1 MSFLA
6 PMFLLGIVA
15 ITLPFWL
22 HRLQT
27 QSSDRKPFS
36 SAMLLETTEQQI
48 HVRKKLKY
56 LFLLALRVAL
66 LLLLALVFAK
76 PLWTD
81 PDTLPTPTPEGTHLI
96 LIDTSASMSRS
107 GVFAQAVAQARRAID
122 AAPGDALL
130 QVLSADSTFHI
141 EGELTADRGS
151 ANASLSGLQP
161 GATRLDYGDAIAGVD
176 RLAESLPRPVTLHF
190 VSDFQDSGMP
200 VRFADLVSSS
210 VTMLVPYVVGSGD
223 PVNLS
228 IENIREIAGGIDVSV
243 SSFGEFE
250 RAATIELSLNGALV
264 GEQGIVSG
272 GQTLTH
278 FDVLPTEEGDNRL
291 KVILDA
297 DDDLGADNQRF
308 YVLENVPPAPI
319 PLITLNRNGLPVTY
333 LSAALQSDPD
343 NAYRVEPMVI
353 GEFDSRTLSRY
364 PWLVIDDVGT
374 VSVELETALADY
386 VNNGGNL
393 LAFAGMRTA
402 TSTRIPI
409 SGNSIRPASVGAQK
423 NRFLSIGQVDTG
435 HPVLSATEGWYSVNV
450 SQTVPIDADNND
462 QILMRL
468 ENDEPF
474 LIERKIGLGRLLLVA
489 GGLENQW
496 NDLPIRPVFVSFV
509 IEAARYLSG
518 TDRLSKAFTAGATL
532 PLSVSGG
539 TSGQVIDPDGNNV
552 LSLADTT
559 RAQQIKLNKPG
570 FYEVYTAQGS
580 YVVAVN
586 VDSRESQLRP
596 VSGETLQRWVAAV
609 GGQTGDTTASSFEIE
624 PEPVELWHVLLFIL
638 ELVLA
643 AESLLGNFYLTPR
656 TAN

>member
-6 PMFLLGIVA
+6 PLFLLGIFA

-36 SAMLLETTEQQI
+36 SAMLLETTEQQV

-56 LFLLALRVAL
+56 LLLLALRVAL

-81 PDTLPTPTPEGTHLI
+81 PDSLPTPTSEGTHLI
-96 LIDTSASMSRS
+96 LIDTSASMNRS
-107 GVFAQAVAQARRAID
+107 GVFAQAITQARRAINN
-122 AAPGDALL
+122 APGDALL
-130 QVLSADSTFHI
+130 QVLTADNAVHI
-141 EGELTADRGS
+141 ESSLTADRGTAS
-151 ANASLSGLQP
+151 ASLSGIQP
-161 GATRLDYGDAIAGVD
+161 GAMRLDYGDAIAAVN
-176 RLAESLPRPVTLHF
+176 RLADNLPHPVTLHL

-200 VRFADLVSSS
+200 VRFADLVSPS
-210 VTMLVPYVVGSGD
+210 VTTLVPYVVGSGD
-223 PVNLS
+223 PVNWT
-228 IENIREIAGGIDVSV
+228 IETIRESAGGIDVSV
-243 SSFGEFE
+243 SSFGDFE
-250 RAATIELSLNGALV
+250 RTATIEMSLNGASL
-264 GEQGIVSG
+264 GEYGVVSD
-272 GQTLTH
+272 GQTIAH
-278 FDVLPTEEGDNRL
+278 FAVLPTEEGDNRL
-291 KVILDA
+291 KVTLDS
-297 DDDLGADNQRF
+297 DDDLRVDNRRF

-319 PLITLNRNGLPVTY
+319 PLITLNRDGLPVTY

-364 PWLVIDDVGT
+364 PWLVIDDIGI
-374 VSVELETALADY
+374 VSAELETALADY
-386 VNNGGNL
+386 VSNGGNL

-402 TSTRIPI
+402 TTTRIPI
-409 SGNSIRPASVGAQK
+409 SGNSIRPASVGALA

-435 HPVLSATEGWYSVNV
+435 HPMLSSTEGWYSVNV
-450 SQTVPIDADNND
+450 SQTVPIDADNDD
-462 QILMRL
+462 QVLIRL

-474 LIERKIGLGRLLLVA
+474 LIERKLGLGRLLLVA

-518 TDRLSKAFTAGATL
+518 ADRFSKAFTAGTTL
-532 PLSVSGG
+532 PLSLIGG

-570 FYEVYTAQGS
+570 FYEVYTAQGN

-586 VDSRESQLRP
+586 ADLRESQLP
-596 VSGETLQRWVAAV
+596 AVADETLQRWVAAM
-609 GGQTGDTTASSFEIE
+609 GGQADAAAARSVDIE
-624 PEPVELWHVLLFIL
+624 PDPVELWHILLLIL
-638 ELVLA
+638 ALVLV
-643 AESLLGNFYLTPR
+643 AESLLSNFYLTPR
-656 TAN
+656 TTN